1 MKKFVSIITICVV
14 LLAVVIALFFHFAP
28 VSYDAGACGGGFDT
42 WIFDKYKNE
51 LLQKYITEH
60 NSDSNNIEIIDDS
73 KEVDYEGRYISI
85 QFDINEKDKQRT
97 LYFVG
102 KRVWIENYSWEICQ
116 VVYDGEVKKLSDYIV
131 STHTQLQN
139 IFTIF
144 VLPLLIGMLIRLV
157 FIKWKKGYILS
168 CDFALLSIVVWIWTK
183 NLVSHGV
190 DGTVML
196 LAWMTTV
203 LTVGSLIAGVISLL
217 IRKIKHRRFGYENKM
232 E

>member
-1 MKKFVSIITICVV
+1 MKKNVLTITICIV
-14 LLAVVIALFFHFAP
+14 LLAIACSLFIHFAP

-51 LLQKYITEH
+51 LLHKYITEH
-60 NSDSNNIEIIDDS
+60 NSDLSNIEIIDDS
-73 KEVDYEGRYISI
+73 KEVEYKGRYISI

-116 VVYDGEVKKLSDYIV
+116 VVYDGETNKLSDYIV
-131 STHTQLQN
+131 STHTQFQN
-139 IFTIF
+139 IFIIF
-144 VLPLLIGMLIRLV
+144 VLPLLIGMLIRLL

-168 CDFALLSIVVWIWTK
+168 GVFALITVVVWIWTK
-183 NLVSHGV
+183 NLVNHGV

-196 LAWMTTV
+196 LAWMSTIFTG
-203 LTVGSLIAGVISLL
+203 GSLIVGVISIL
-217 IRKIKHRRFGYENKM
+217 IKKFRRNRL
-232 E
+232 

>member
-1 MKKFVSIITICVV
+1 MKKIVLTITICVV
-14 LLAVVIALFFHFAP
+14 LLAIACSLFIHFAP

-60 NSDSNNIEIIDDS
+60 NSDLRNIEIIDDS
-73 KEVDYEGRYISI
+73 KVVNYEGRYISI
-85 QFDINEKDKQRT
+85 QFDINEKDRQRT

-116 VVYDGEVKKLSDYIV
+116 VIYDGEVENLSDYIA
-131 STHTQLQN
+131 STNTIKQTN
-139 IFTIF
+139 FTVWI
-144 VLPLLIGMLIRLV
+144 LPLLIGVLIRLV

-168 CDFALLSIVVWIWTK
+168 GVFALITVVVWFWTK

-196 LAWMTTV
+196 FAWMSTI
-203 LTVGSLIAGVISLL
+203 LTGGSLIVGAISLL
-217 IRKIKHRRFGYENKM
+217 IKKIKLQE
-232 E
+232 ES

>member
-1 MKKFVSIITICVV
+1 MKKIVLTITIGIV
-14 LLAVVIALFFHFAP
+14 LFAIVCSLCIHFAP

-60 NSDSNNIEIIDDS
+60 NSDLSNIEIIDDS
-73 KEVDYEGRYISI
+73 KEVNYEGSYISI

-102 KRVWIENYSWEICQ
+102 KRVWIENYRWDLCQ

-131 STHTQLQN
+131 STHTQFQN

-144 VLPLLIGMLIRLV
+144 VLPLLIGMVIRLL

-168 CDFALLSIVVWIWTK
+168 GAFALISIVVWLWTK
-183 NLVSHGV
+183 NLVNHGV

-196 LAWMTTV
+196 FAWMSTI
-203 LTVGSLIAGVISLL
+203 LTGGSLIVGVISLL
-217 IRKIKHRRFGYENKM
+217 VKKIKHKE
-232 E
+232 ES

>member
-1 MKKFVSIITICVV
+1 MKKIVLTITICIV
-14 LLAVVIALFFHFAP
+14 LLAIACSLFIHFAP

-60 NSDSNNIEIIDDS
+60 NSDLRNIEIIDDS
-73 KEVDYEGRYISI
+73 KVVNYEGRYISI
-85 QFDINEKDKQRT
+85 QFDINEKDRQRT

-102 KRVWIENYSWEICQ
+102 KRVWIETYRWDLCQ
-116 VVYDGEVKKLSDYIV
+116 ILYDSEVKSLNDYIA
-131 STHTQLQN
+131 SENN
-139 IFTIF
+139 IIQTNFTVWI
-144 VLPLLIGMLIRLV
+144 LPLLIGILIRLL

-168 CDFALLSIVVWIWTK
+168 CFFALLSIVVWIWTK

-196 LAWMTTV
+196 FAWMSTI
-203 LTVGSLIAGVISLL
+203 LTVGSLIVGAISLL
-217 IRKIKHRRFGYENKM
+217 TKKQKHRRNM
-232 E
+232 L